1 MARKKKNITNKTYE
15 VVTKQNVNGDVI
27 LPLPPELI
35 KKLKWSDGDNLEFCV
50 GKDGNFILRKTN

>member
-1 MARKKKNITNKTYE
+1 MARKKKNLPNKTYE

-35 KKLKWSDGDNLEFCV
+35 KKLKWADGDNLEFCV
-50 GKDGNFILRKTN
+50 GKDGNFILRKTS